1 MQIKLPIV
9 AATIRSQGSLHGR
22 EEAVVKTVGIDS
34 RVVEPGQLFVC
45 IKGERF
51 DGHDFIAS
59 VVEKG
64 AVAVVV
70 ERMPEN
76 PEQFKDKDGRIV
88 PILLVNNTVHALGR
102 LGHYHRQRA
111 DAKVVGIT
119 GTAGKTTIKELL
131 AQVLSVKGNTA
142 RNPLNKNNQL
152 GLPLSIL
159 GATGEEDYWVMEAG
173 ISLPGDMDDLGA
185 ILAPDLAIILNV
197 GPGHLAGLGDK
208 GVAHY
213 KARFLAHLAKDGI
226 GLINADY
233 PDLMREARHNCQNLI
248 IFSAQGRDAPYRAGY
263 IGPAS
268 SGLGGRFR
276 LWLDGE
282 TVEVNAPL
290 RGTVGAENTIAVAA
304 AAHLLGLSS
313 EEIAQGLAQAVLPE
327 QRFAITDIG
336 KWTLIDDTYNSNPL
350 SSERMLASAAD
361 VAAGRNLVLV
371 MGEMKEL
378 GSMAKEAHQALG
390 KCMVA
395 TRTKAIFW
403 KGGHAEDVQEGLN
416 SEAWRGKFFI
426 TEEDGGGSAF
436 IEQMESLKL
445 PEAVVLFKGSRSNRL
460 EKVLGTLAKYLSDAQ
475 GGSANAV

>member
-9 AATIRSQGSLHGR
+9 AATIRSQGPLHGR

-70 ERMPEN
+70 ERMPEH
-76 PEQFKDKDGRIV
+76 PEQFKNPDGQIV
-88 PILLVNNTVHALGR
+88 PILLVDNTVHALGR

-131 AQVLSVKGNTA
+131 AQVLSLKGSTA

-152 GLPLSIL
+152 GLPLSML
-159 GATGEEDYWVMEAG
+159 AASGKEDYWVMEAG

-185 ILAPDLAIILNV
+185 ILTPDLAIILNV

-213 KARFLAHLAKDGI
+213 KARFLAHLAKG
-226 GLINADY
+226 GTALINADY

-263 IGPAS
+263 VGPAA
-268 SGLGGRFR
+268 SGRGGHFR

-290 RGTVGAENTIAVAA
+290 RGTVGAENAIAVAA

-313 EEIAQGLAQAVLPE
+313 EEIANGLAQAVLPE
-327 QRFAITDIG
+327 QRFAISDVG
-336 KWTLIDDTYNSNPL
+336 KWTLIDDSYNANPL
-350 SSERMLASAAD
+350 SGERMLASAAD
-361 VAAGRNLVLV
+361 VAAGRNLLLV

-378 GSMAKEAHQALG
+378 GNMAQEAHQMLG
-390 KCMVA
+390 KCMA
-395 TRTKAIFW
+395 QTRAKALFW

-416 SEAWRGKFFI
+416 SEAWRGKFYTI
-426 TEEDGGGSAF
+426 EQEGGGDTF
-436 IEQMESLKL
+436 TQQLESLNL
-445 PEAVVLFKGSRSNRL
+445 TEAVVLFKGSRSNRL
-460 EKVLGTLAKYLSDAQ
+460 EKVLETLRKHLSRRDA
-475 GGSANAV
+475 SNAI